1 MVDYGGNVAMPP
13 CPRRGLKPPWVATS
27 QISYSCGIPPP
38 RPPLIVAPS
47 GRCPY
52 AVHHKPEI
60 CISYS
65 GLVTVCCS
73 FIAGKDQV
81 ASCSSRPCMEV
92 LKSVKTEP
100 PGVVLLV
107 WPPLRVAC
115 GRHHQKVL
123 LVAQGLG
130 GILFL
135 CAGVLV
141 AFLSAQC
148 LCCRRLIAPS
158 TVSSQFM
165 FI

>member
-1 MVDYGGNVAMPP
+1 
-13 CPRRGLKPPWVATS
+13 
-27 QISYSCGIPPP
+27 
-38 RPPLIVAPS
+38 
-47 GRCPY
+47 
-52 AVHHKPEI
+52 
-60 CISYS
+60 
-65 GLVTVCCS
+65 
-73 FIAGKDQV
+73 
-81 ASCSSRPCMEV
+81 MEV
-92 LKSVKTEP
+92 LKSVKTKP
-100 PGVVLLV
+100 PEVVSLV

-130 GILFL
+130 GILFP